1 MPNRA
6 THVPNSREEGYLDQ
20 DANAMIFL
28 GCLDSEGDGEA
39 EDVAASTATTWYL
52 NRYKAIGRG

>member
-1 MPNRA
+1 M
-6 THVPNSREEGYLDQ
+6 PNSREEGYLDQ